1 MKRTKVLEF
10 KKQIELLKK
19 IGDEGRIIANN
30 SDIINVKSRKA
41 IATEEPCLNRY
52 RERSLQMKSQSKIK

>member
-30 SDIINVKSRKA
+30 SDIINV
-41 IATEEPCLNRY
+41 
-52 RERSLQMKSQSKIK
+52 